1 MTLLSKVSRKVYFF
15 RLADYAEFADKL
27 ESVVAHIAD
36 LPFNDQGRYQAT
48 SGDDTVLAVFVSSVT
63 YPIKIQFARIRRDN
77 LPLVEREGAITPLA
91 LEKNEGLMDWSHI
104 VIFADGIVAAE
115 FNQDAP
121 RLRRLG
127 QYLMFKGG
135 SNLPSAPR
143 FMPLFQR
150 NVMEELENFESVT
163 VLELEALTSDA
174 DLIAEGDPNIG
185 AAFKAC
191 QKAGNV
197 KKSKIVLKSVRS
209 KDDGLKSLARRLFSN
224 PSSRES
230 FARLKVTGRSGE
242 QRKPLDLLEEYLI
255 SVEYF
260 ARVDSRFKAIST
272 DDAFRVL
279 QKSYYDNK
287 HKFAGAV
294 TANEPWS

>member
-1 MTLLSKVSRKVYFF
+1 MALLAKVSRKVYFF
-15 RLADYAEFADKL
+15 RLADHAEFIGKL
-27 ESVVAHIAD
+27 ESAVAHIST

-48 SGDDTVLAVFVSSVT
+48 SGEDTVLAVFVSSAE

-77 LPLVEREGAITPLA
+77 LPLVEREGSITPLT
-91 LEKNEGLMDWSHI
+91 LEANAGLMDWSHI
-104 VIFADGIVAAE
+104 AIFPDGIVAAE

-135 SNLPSAPR
+135 VELPSAPR

-150 NVMEELENFESVT
+150 NVMEELENFENVT
-163 VLELEALTSDA
+163 ILELEALTSDA
-174 DLIAEGDPNIG
+174 DLIAEGDQNIG

-197 KKSKIVLKSVRS
+197 KKSQIVLKSVRS
-209 KDDGLKSLARRLFSN
+209 HDDGLKSIARKLFN
-224 PSSRES
+224 NAASRES
-230 FARLKVTGRSGE
+230 LAKLKIIGRSGD
-242 QRKPLDLLEEYLI
+242 QRKPLDMLEEYLI
-255 SVEYF
+255 SIEAFV
-260 ARVDSRFKAIST
+260 RLDSRFRAIST

-279 QKSYYDNK
+279 EKSYRENK
-287 HKFAGAV
+287 HKFPSAV
-294 TANEPWS
+294 SANEPWS